1 MSETTESVSPEPKP
15 TRRWSKSSLGPRL
28 LVATFNR
35 GKLKEMMSSLAAAP
49 VELVSLKAV
58 PGVTT
63 APEEGTTF
71 EANARQKAVH
81 YSRFTELPTV
91 ADDSGLLVDALG
103 GRPGVYSARYLS
115 EQASDEERCRKILE
129 ELDQVE
135 DSRRTAR
142 FECWI
147 ALAQRGV
154 VLEVFRGTLRG
165 MIGRDL
171 RGDNGFG
178 YDPIFQVPERGCFLA
193 ELSPGEKL
201 RISHRGRALRKL
213 QQALFGA

>member
-1 MSETTESVSPEPKP
+1 M
-15 TRRWSKSSLGPRL
+15 
-28 LVATFNR
+28 ATFNP
-35 GKLKEMMSSLAAAP
+35 GKLKEMKSSLATAP
-49 VELVSLKAV
+49 VELVSLEAI
-58 PGVTT
+58 PGVTP

-81 YSRFTELPTV
+81 YSRYTELPTL

-115 EQASDEERCRKILE
+115 EQASDAERCRRILE
-129 ELDQVE
+129 ELDPVE
-135 DSRRTAR
+135 DDRRTAR

-147 ALAQRGV
+147 ALAQQGE

-165 MIGRDL
+165 VIGRDL

-178 YDPIFQVPERGCFLA
+178 YDPIFQVPERGCSLA

>member
-1 MSETTESVSPEPKP
+1 MSPDPKP
-15 TRRWSKSSLGPRL
+15 TRRWSRSSLGSRL

-35 GKLKEMMSSLAAAP
+35 GKLEEMKLSLATAP
-49 VELVSLKAV
+49 VELVSLEAV

-63 APEEGTTF
+63 APEEGATF
-71 EANARQKAVH
+71 EANARQKTVH
-81 YSRFTELPTV
+81 YSRFTDLPTL

-103 GRPGVYSARYLS
+103 GRPGVYSARYLG
-115 EQASDEERCRKILE
+115 ERASDVERCRKILE
-129 ELDQVE
+129 ELDPVE
-135 DSRRTAR
+135 DARRTAR
-142 FECWI
+142 FECCI
-147 ALAQRGV
+147 ALAHRGV

-165 MIGRDL
+165 LIGRDL

-178 YDPIFQVPERGCFLA
+178 YDPIFQVPERGCSLA
-193 ELSPGEKL
+193 ELSPAEKL

>member
-1 MSETTESVSPEPKP
+1 MSPDPKP
-15 TRRWSKSSLGPRL
+15 TCRWSKSSLGPRL

-35 GKLKEMMSSLAAAP
+35 GKLEEMKLSLATAP
-49 VELVSLKAV
+49 VELVSLEAV
-58 PGVTT
+58 RGVTT
-63 APEEGTTF
+63 APEEGNTF
-71 EANARQKAVH
+71 ESNARQKAVH
-81 YSRFTELPTV
+81 YSRFTELPTI

-129 ELDQVE
+129 ELGPVE
-135 DSRRTAR
+135 DARRTAR

-147 ALAQRGV
+147 ALARRGV
-154 VLEVFRGTLRG
+154 VREVFRGTLRG
-165 MIGRDL
+165 VIGRDL

-178 YDPIFQVPERGCFLA
+178 YDPIFQVPERGCSLA

-201 RISHRGRALRKL
+201 RISHRGRALLKL
-213 QQALFGA
+213 QQALFGG

>member
-1 MSETTESVSPEPKP
+1 MPPEPKP
-15 TRRWSKSSLGPRL
+15 TLRRSKSPLGPRL
-28 LVATFNR
+28 MVATFNP
-35 GKLKEMMSSLAAAP
+35 GKLKEMMSALATTPIELMSL
-49 VELVSLKAV
+49 EAV

-63 APEEGTTF
+63 APEEGNTF

-81 YSRFTELPTV
+81 YSRFTEFPTL

-129 ELDQVE
+129 ELHQVE
-135 DSRRTAR
+135 DARRTAR

-147 ALAQRGV
+147 ALARRGV

-165 MIGRDL
+165 VIGRDL

-178 YDPIFQVPERGCFLA
+178 YDPIFRVPERGCSLA

-213 QQALFGA
+213 QQALFEA

>member
-1 MSETTESVSPEPKP
+1 MPAKPKP
-15 TRRWSKSSLGPRL
+15 VRHSMNAPVGPRL

-35 GKLKEMMSSLAAAP
+35 GKLEEMKLSLAKAP
-49 VELVSLKAV
+49 VELVSLEAV

-81 YSRFTELPTV
+81 YSRYTELPTL

-115 EQASDEERCRKILE
+115 EQASDAERCRRILE
-129 ELDQVE
+129 ELDPVE
-135 DSRRTAR
+135 DDRRTAR

-147 ALAQRGV
+147 ALAQQGE

-165 MIGRDL
+165 VIGRDL

-178 YDPIFQVPERGCFLA
+178 YDPIFQVPERGCSLA